1 MVVEPRLWSEGS
13 SGCTLPHRR
22 GKTPRESLHS
32 FQSRR
37 LALTGSAAGGTARS
51 VKRRASEFLAH
62 PHGTAGTQRSNLL
75 EIDPPLLAEAG
86 RRLRASVSRG
96 RAYGLDL
103 HTKLVERPRR
113 GFLSPNGALLLPC
126 CDDFQECV
134 AGDAAHPRVMTGW
147 VGLKVKRLRSK
158 V

>member
-1 MVVEPRLWSEGS
+1 LVEPRLWSEGS

-75 EIDPPLLAEAG
+75 EIDPPLSAEAG
-86 RRLRASVSRG
+86 RRSRASVSRG
-96 RAYGLDL
+96 RAYGLDS
-103 HTKLVERPRR
+103 HRKLVERPRR
-113 GFLSPNGALLLPC
+113 GFLSPSVALHFAVLRRLSGVRRVRC
-126 CDDFQECV
+126 
-134 AGDAAHPRVMTGW
+134 GSTRVMTGW